1 MRGGEADAAVQS
13 KRRAVGVDCFAS
25 LAMTIRWLLLA
36 PALVLLVLP
45 LASCG
50 PIYDVPGDVCNDPT
64 QNYTQDFAY
73 ECNQSL

>member
-1 MRGGEADAAVQS
+1 MEERVMVKNS
-13 KRRAVGVDCFAS
+13 SRPRARA
-25 LAMTIRWLLLA
+25 LALM
-36 PALVLLVLP
+36 LLVLP